1 VSGSDD
7 NTITVWQLSTGQELR
22 TLTGDGSINSLAI
35 SPDGQILASSHTVVS
50 FMGGGND
57 NTIKIWQLSTGVE
70 LRTLTVDL
78 NWWVHSVAISPDG
91 QTLVSGGDDTI
102 TIWDLSTGQELGT
115 LTGHSESVNSVAISP
130 DGQTLVSGG
139 DDTITIWRVV

>member
-1 VSGSDD
+1 MDY
-7 NTITVWQLSTGQELR
+7 
-22 TLTGDGSINSLAI
+22 
-35 SPDGQILASSHTVVS
+35 S
-50 FMGGGND
+50 FD
-57 NTIKIWQLSTGVE
+57 TTIKIWQLSTGVE

-115 LTGHSESVNSVAISP
+115 LTEHSDEVKSVAISP

-139 DDTITIWRVV
+139 DDGTIMIWRVV

>member
-1 VSGSDD
+1 
-7 NTITVWQLSTGQELR
+7 
-22 TLTGDGSINSLAI
+22 
-35 SPDGQILASSHTVVS
+35 
-50 FMGGGND
+50 MGCLFD
-57 NTIKIWQLSTGVE
+57 TTIKIWQLSTGVE

-115 LTGHSESVNSVAISP
+115 LTGHSEHSDEVKSLAISP

-139 DDTITIWRVV
+139 DDGTIMIWRVV